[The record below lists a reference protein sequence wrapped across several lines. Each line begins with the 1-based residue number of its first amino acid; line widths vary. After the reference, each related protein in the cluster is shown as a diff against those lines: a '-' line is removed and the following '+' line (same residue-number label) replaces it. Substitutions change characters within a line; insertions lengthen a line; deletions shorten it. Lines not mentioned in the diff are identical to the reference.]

1 MKIKPKITLF
11 VWPFSKEGENLAIKI
26 SEDFSLPLIIKR

>member
-11 VWPFSKEGENLAIKI
+11 VWPFSKEGENLAIKTA
-26 SEDFSLPLIIKR
+26 EKYKLPLIIKK